1 MTNEELNRA
10 LYEKMQ
16 AEMQEYTDWLKGL
29 PTEDILNHTYEYT
42 VRQDIL
48 FAFEDFDFSD
58 AECKALLKSPC
69 PLRDVFDRYNT
80 FETGYVEDIR
90 LAITEE
96 ARENLHRDRERDS
109 R

>member
-1 MTNEELNRA
+1 MTNEELNGT

-16 AEMQEYTDWLKGL
+16 AEMQEYTDWLKEL

-48 FAFEDFDFSD
+48 FAFEDFDFSN

-80 FETGYVEDIR
+80 FETGYMEDIR
-90 LAITEE
+90 LAIKEE
-96 ARENLHRDRERDS
+96 ARENRHRDRERDL